1 MYVEHVIRVLA
12 GVVVLL
18 GVALGFFVNEWCL
31 LIPVFAGA
39 NLVQSAF
46 TGICP
51 PIMLLR
57 RLGWLDKNDQVV
69 WGGVKTNGAAAA
81 TDSKDTDKLPS
92 PATTTV
98 AAAVA

>member
-1 MYVEHVIRVLA
+1 MYVEHVIRVMA

-18 GVALGFFVNEWCL
+18 GVALGFFINEWCL

-39 NLVQSAF
+39 NLIQSAF

-51 PIMLLR
+51 PILLLR

-69 WGGVKTNGAAAA
+69 WGGVDKAAAGSG
-81 TDSKDTDKLPS
+81 TDSKDKLAA

-98 AAAVA
+98 AASVA

>member
-1 MYVEHVIRVLA
+1 MYVEHVIRVMA

-39 NLVQSAF
+39 NLIQSAF

-51 PIMLLR
+51 PILLLR

-69 WGGVKTNGAAAA
+69 WGGVDKAAASG
-81 TDSKDTDKLPS
+81 TDSKEKLAA

-98 AAAVA
+98 AASVA